1 MVDALT
7 RLPPSAVPVM
17 FTVWPGLTWFEETR
31 CCRTTAVLDVTRMVC
46 FFPPRSFTIQVSLLI
61 ETTSPMTA
69 EVSAP
74 SPDAPGPPLQ
84 AWGSRRPERH
94 RLPPG
99 CQRPTGSPRTSD
111 LPSSRDP
118 GRRACLRRR
127 GAEVPLH
134 LGAGQEDECRC
145 EKTRQ
150 HEAATRAPV
159 GLGHP
164 LLVETILIGSRSV
177 SGEATWFGLAGR
189 CFGRTWVGHVHLVLL
204 VAKGVDGSQRRGPV
218 GGVQTEEHDAAAAP
232 GRPVPAGPPSPQ
244 LLCSVSGASRRWSLE
259 APASGR
265 APGSIGRSGGRHS
278 TSWSAC
284 LATSRRV
291 NPAKV
296 SFTPRQMAHTP
307 TTVTSVTSECS
318 QERADHTPSTS
329 PEVPSS
335 SPVHHHDSLGPASA
349 LTRWMVPKT
358 IRYQATR
365 IETV

>member
-218 GGVQTEEHDAAAAP
+218 GGVQTEEQADEDGDSEGEEHRVRRHDRFDADDGELRPDQSDDHANHPAEKGEQDRLGQELTHDLAFP
-232 GRPVPAGPPSPQ
+232 GADCLADTDLARSLGHRDQHDVHDPDSTHQQRANRSPRWWCSRTTSPAGGKGEEP
-244 LLCSVSGASRRWSLE
+244 W
-259 APASGR
+259 
-265 APGSIGRSGGRHS
+265 
-278 TSWSAC
+278 
-284 LATSRRV
+284 AT
-291 NPAKV
+291 
-296 SFTPRQMAHTP
+296 
-307 TTVTSVTSECS
+307 
-318 QERADHTPSTS
+318 
-329 PEVPSS
+329 
-335 SPVHHHDSLGPASA
+335 
-349 LTRWMVPKT
+349 
-358 IRYQATR
+358 
-365 IETV
+365 